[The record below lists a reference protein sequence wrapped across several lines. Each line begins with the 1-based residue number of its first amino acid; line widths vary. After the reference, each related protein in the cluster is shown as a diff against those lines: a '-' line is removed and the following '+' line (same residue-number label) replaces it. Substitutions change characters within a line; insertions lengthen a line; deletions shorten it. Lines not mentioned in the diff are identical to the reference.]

1 MRCEFKMLK
10 IGTRNLLMKVDSEN
24 VTNGTQ
30 ENNKTKS
37 DEEEQKFESYLRQV
51 GEKIKKRNNMVP
63 SPEP

>member
-1 MRCEFKMLK
+1 MLK

-37 DEEEQKFESYLRQV
+37 DEEEQKFERIIWCRHQNH
-51 GEKIKKRNNMVP
+51 KIKNNFA
-63 SPEP
+63 